1 MNKIIKKISMVLA
14 GACVVVSLF
23 GASAS
28 AGTGPYRRVSSKVG
42 TSSTPYTYVESKVTL
57 PVAANVKEASGTND
71 TAYVYIGG
79 SGNGT
84 EIDAGLQHSPTY
96 NNWAPIILCKGVVYH
111 PTDKDRFVAGQN
123 VTMAFYVS
131 GDNKVTLKVTGK
143 VTTGQTKTIVI
154 NCNNATGWKANG
166 VGNSFKRVTSIGQAP
181 QNLNNKSYIKNIRWY
196 DSYIGTISKK
206 HKWLAGD
213 TLKYI
218 SYPSNSK
225 KVTVNYVN
233 AGEEVD
239 TIDLTK

>member
-23 GASAS
+23 GAS

-143 VTTGQTKTIVI
+143 VTTGQ
-154 NCNNATGWKANG
+154 
-166 VGNSFKRVTSIGQAP
+166 AP

-196 DSYIGTISKK
+196 NSYIGTISKK